1 MSTISPVHTEGEGG
15 GEGEPLHPGTN
26 RWDIHRRLCGPCGFP
41 PLSAEWTSE
50 SIEVVG
56 RLQGG
61 RDNVKVVDAVLDQ
74 QEQEVDSDSTY
85 TTYSLTF
92 F

>member
-1 MSTISPVHTEGEGG
+1 
-15 GEGEPLHPGTN
+15 
-26 RWDIHRRLCGPCGFP
+26 
-41 PLSAEWTSE
+41 
-50 SIEVVG
+50 VVG